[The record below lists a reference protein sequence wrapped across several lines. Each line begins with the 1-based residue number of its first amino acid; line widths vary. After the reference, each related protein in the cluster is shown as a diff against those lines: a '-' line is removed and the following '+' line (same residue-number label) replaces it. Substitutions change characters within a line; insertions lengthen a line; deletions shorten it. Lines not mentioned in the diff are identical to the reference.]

1 MPKPMLVIKKEL
13 DASTADVF
21 AAWCKPE
28 LLMNWSFPFQDW
40 KSTTKNDFK
49 IGGEYTHIVTDVDG
63 ALHTHSGKYLDI
75 IPNQKIVF
83 TWNVVNMQD
92 TLVTVLFQNKNGK
105 TEITLTHE
113 NFPDSE
119 LRTRYLESWNGCLEN
134 LEKFLLKNKKIMTP
148 SR

>member
-1 MPKPMLVIKKEL
+1 MTQPMLVIKKEL
-13 DASTADVF
+13 DASPEDVY

-28 LLMNWSFPFQDW
+28 LLMHWSFPYQDW

-49 IGGEYTHIVTDVDG
+49 VGGEYTHIVTDLDG

-75 IPNQKIVF
+75 INNKKIVL
-83 TWNVVNMQD
+83 TWNVADMQD
-92 TLVTVLFQNKNGK
+92 TLITVLFQGKNGK

-113 NFPDSE
+113 NFPDPE
-119 LRTRYLESWNGCLEN
+119 LRKRYLEAWNGCLEN
-134 LEKFLLKNKKIMTP
+134 LEKFLFKNKKSNTP